1 MVLPEIFEERY
12 EQLLEEVKREK
23 GTPYLSVME
32 RKALRDG
39 LQQGL
44 EQGLQQGLQQGIERG
59 LQDGLLKLLR
69 GLYGDVPES
78 LEAQVRSVHD
88 VAQLNALYDVALSA
102 GSLQAFAEQLSR
114 LLEEQV

>member
-1 MVLPEIFEERY
+1 
-12 EQLLEEVKREK
+12 
-23 GTPYLSVME
+23 
-32 RKALRDG
+32 

-44 EQGLQQGLQQGIERG
+44 EQGLQGLQQGLEQGIARGLERG

-69 GLYGDVPES
+69 GLYGDVPEA

-88 VAQLNALYDVALSA
+88 ATQLNALYDIAFAA

-114 LLEEQV
+114 LLEEQA